1 MGADSIEY
9 FSDQLAFKAAKE
21 SDYFPIDRYFLNDYI
36 QEILY
41 FDNVQFIR
49 YNLET
54 KSSLYS
60 VHLMY
65 CLPELWRTIGTDEI
79 VNLCETFKNVN
90 SYFSLIQFTYK
101 YLEINII
108 DLLMKLSLEDD
119 IKTEIRMYV
128 KRQYN
133 TFLKSPSDYLFL
145 ENEVIGVRHEDWD
158 YKRQVFL
165 LDSRVKPIFNE
176 INKLREYAESI

>member
-1 MGADSIEY
+1 
-9 FSDQLAFKAAKE
+9 
-21 SDYFPIDRYFLNDYI
+21 
-36 QEILY
+36 
-41 FDNVQFIR
+41 
-49 YNLET
+49 
-54 KSSLYS
+54 
-60 VHLMY
+60 
-65 CLPELWRTIGTDEI
+65 
-79 VNLCETFKNVN
+79 
-90 SYFSLIQFTYK
+90 
-101 YLEINII
+101 
-108 DLLMKLSLEDD
+108 MKLSLEDD